1 MKALYAAVII
11 PLLLVAPPAKAELFP
26 CAAAQREVYKAV
38 CGDAELVRLDKAV
51 DSSLQK
57 LLKAA
62 DPLTAMLLR
71 RDQRWFKDIVGAQGI
86 EAFDDTNTTERKH
99 VLDALQGRLA
109 RLGRLRAGAAPTGL
123 VGEWGNVHGL
133 VLITKGRGDALRVR
147 IVSQVTYAEE
157 DKTHVC
163 GLTAIVKPED
173 GWYQGEPAPN
183 KNGVAEDDDDD
194 DDDTAN
200 AAEAEDEDEANPP
213 RLRLRLQGNTLRV
226 VMEVNDEDGFC
237 NGPSSVTGSYFAG
250 IRGMSSTNAKSEE
263 VAARTVSPTFD
274 CATARRP
281 DAEEI
286 CADPELAEQDVE
298 LAKTYKDALD
308 ELKPETA
315 THLRA
320 DQRAF
325 VQSNADAFDAY
336 FMQAWDKRGSYVHH
350 TDDARGELDTRQKE
364 RIAMLEN
371 IEEDR
376 EGLAGRWVG
385 HNAMLTVAPA
395 EGKTDGTLRASGG
408 VWRTGAYK
416 SHCEFEADGKAA
428 DSTFKTEAAFP
439 KLARDGATLTI
450 DAEQASPEPD
460 VASRGS
466 PPYCTRMDSANARLF
481 PVSDDAE
488 IGTLYNRVR

>member
-1 MKALYAAVII
+1 MKALYAALIAA
-11 PLLLVAPPAKAELFP
+11 LLLAVTPAKAELFP
-26 CAAAQREVYKAV
+26 CTGAQREVYKAV
-38 CGDAELVRLDKAV
+38 CGEAELVRLDNVV
-51 DSSLQK
+51 DAALQK

-109 RLGRLRAGAAPTGL
+109 RLGRLRAGAAPAGL

-163 GLTAIVKPED
+163 GVSVIVKPED
-173 GWYQGEPAPN
+173 GWYEGEPAPN

-194 DDDTAN
+194 DDTAS
-200 AAEAEDEDEANPP
+200 AQETGEDEGNPP

-226 VMEVNDEDGFC
+226 VMEANDEDGFC
-237 NGPSSVTGSYFAG
+237 NGPSSLTGSYFAG
-250 IRGMSSTNAKSEE
+250 LRGASTADAKPEE
-263 VAARTVSPTFD
+263 VAARTVSPSFD

-286 CADPELAEQDVE
+286 CADPELAEQDVG
-298 LAKTYKDALD
+298 LAKAFKDALD
-308 ELKPETA
+308 DLKPETA
-315 THLRA
+315 RHLRA

-325 VQSNADAFDAY
+325 VLSNADGFDAY
-336 FMQAWDKRGSYVHH
+336 FMQAWDKRASYVHH

-371 IEEDR
+371 LDEDR
-376 EGLAGRWVG
+376 EGLAGRWVA

-395 EGKTDGTLRASGG
+395 EGKTDGTLHVSGG
-408 VWRTGAYK
+408 TWRTGAYK

-428 DSTFKTEAAFP
+428 DGTFKTEAAFP
-439 KLARDGATLTI
+439 KLARDGATLTV
-450 DAEQASPEPD
+450 DADDPATEVDA
-460 VASRGS
+460 A
-466 PPYCTRMDSANARLF
+466 PPVYCTRMNSAKARLF
-481 PVSDDAE
+481 PVADDAE
-488 IGTLYNRVR
+488 TGTLYNRVR